1 MARSDTRKGQKSS
14 VNSLAFT
21 GDNFSVTQKKL
32 NSLDKGMRT
41 DNTLVSYLKGIDKAL
56 SNRDKEKYAKL
67 KNRFIERFGDSIAFP
82 NFSNSVRRSNQSGD
96 SRTEPKQTAKLKLT
110 TNTVEVDPRPE
121 PAPKPKAELV
131 ERKGPSYSDDMTP
144 PKRFSEASGRKFIRD
159 ILGDDTKVEYEDMSE
174 AGPDGARKGGM
185 RKKAA
190 PKSKYGMKAG
200 GFTKRGGMYKK
211 GMS

>member
-1 MARSDTRKGQKSS
+1 
-14 VNSLAFT
+14 
-21 GDNFSVTQKKL
+21 
-32 NSLDKGMRT
+32 
-41 DNTLVSYLKGIDKAL
+41 
-56 SNRDKEKYAKL
+56 
-67 KNRFIERFGDSIAFP
+67 
-82 NFSNSVRRSNQSGD
+82 VRRSNQSGD
-96 SRTEPKQTAKLKLT
+96 SRTARSKLQTKA
-110 TNTVEVDPRPE
+110 VEVEQRPE
-121 PAPKPKAELV
+121 PPQAQKPKPELV

-200 GFTKRGGMYKK
+200 GFTRRGGMYKK

>member
-1 MARSDTRKGQKSS
+1 MARSDTRNRQKSS

-32 NSLDKGMRT
+32 NSLDRGMRT
-41 DNTLVSYLKGIDKAL
+41 DNTLVAYLKEIDKSL
-56 SNRDKEKYAKL
+56 SNKDEEKYNKL

-96 SRTEPKQTAKLKLT
+96 SRTARSKLQTKA
-110 TNTVEVDPRPE
+110 VEVEQRPE
-121 PAPKPKAELV
+121 PPQAQKPKPELV

-200 GFTKRGGMYKK
+200 GFTRRGGMYKK

>member
-1 MARSDTRKGQKSS
+1 MARSDTRNMQKSS

-32 NSLDKGMRT
+32 NSLDRGMRT
-41 DNTLVSYLKGIDKAL
+41 DNTLVAYLKEIDKSL
-56 SNRDKEKYAKL
+56 SNKDEEKYNKL

-96 SRTEPKQTAKLKLT
+96 SRTARSKLQTKA
-110 TNTVEVDPRPE
+110 VEVEQRPE
-121 PAPKPKAELV
+121 PPQTQKPKPELV

-200 GFTKRGGMYKK
+200 GFTRRGGMYKK

>member
-1 MARSDTRKGQKSS
+1 MARSDTRNMQKSS

-32 NSLDKGMRT
+32 NSLDRGMRT
-41 DNTLVSYLKGIDKAL
+41 DNTLVAYLKEIDKSL
-56 SNRDKEKYAKL
+56 SNKDEEKYNKL

-96 SRTEPKQTAKLKLT
+96 SRTARSKLQTKA
-110 TNTVEVDPRPE
+110 VEVEQRPE
-121 PAPKPKAELV
+121 PPQAQKPKPELV

-200 GFTKRGGMYKK
+200 GFTRRGGMHKK

>member
-1 MARSDTRKGQKSS
+1 MPGTN
-14 VNSLAFT
+14 V
-21 GDNFSVTQKKL
+21 KKL
-32 NSLDKGMRT
+32 EKTLEELESRLKSGFRSKGTMGTFRLNKLDEQTLRKEIKDIEAELKSVYNRAGPKGNKLGLSL
-41 DNTLVSYLKGIDKAL
+41 NEEID
-56 SNRDKEKYAKL
+56 
-67 KNRFIERFGDSIAFP
+67 
-82 NFSNSVRRSNQSGD
+82 
-96 SRTEPKQTAKLKLT
+96 EPDT
-110 TNTVEVDPRPE
+110 TTPPAGKKTSSSSASKKDRP
-121 PAPKPKAELV
+121 KLV
-131 ERKGPSYSDDMTP
+131 EREGPSYSDDMTP

>member
-32 NSLDKGMRT
+32 NSLDRGMRT
-41 DNTLVSYLKGIDKAL
+41 DNTLVSYLKEIDKAL
-56 SNRDKEKYAKL
+56 SDKDEEKYNKL

-82 NFSNSVRRSNQSGD
+82 NFSNSVRRPNQSGD
-96 SRTEPKQTAKLKLT
+96 SRTARSKLQTKA
-110 TNTVEVDPRPE
+110 VEVDQRPE
-121 PAPKPKAELV
+121 PSQAQEPKPELV
-131 ERKGPSYSDDMTP
+131 ERKGPSYSDDMTQRDYGLME
-144 PKRFSEASGRKFIRD
+144 KVRIRD
-159 ILGDDTKVEYEDMSE
+159 KAEEENIGE
-174 AGPDGARKGGM
+174 AAAEANLKKGGTV
-185 RKKAA
+185 RKAK
-190 PKSKYGMKAG
+190 PSKYGMKKG

>member
-14 VNSLAFT
+14 SLAFT

-32 NSLDKGMRT
+32 NSLDRGMRT

-56 SNRDKEKYAKL
+56 SNRDEEKYDKL
-67 KNRFIERFGDSIAFP
+67 KNKFIERFGGSIVFP
-82 NFSNSVRRSNQSGD
+82 DFSNPVRRPNQSGD
-96 SRTEPKQTAKLKLT
+96 SRTARSKLRTEAKKPEPIQEPK
-110 TNTVEVDPRPE
+110 PE
-121 PAPKPKAELV
+121 PELV

-144 PKRFSEASGRKFIRD
+144 PKRFSEQSGLKFIRD

>member
-32 NSLDKGMRT
+32 NSLDRGMRT
-41 DNTLVSYLKGIDKAL
+41 DNTLVSYLKEIDKAL
-56 SNRDKEKYAKL
+56 SNRDEEKYDKL
-67 KNRFIERFGDSIAFP
+67 KNKFIERFGGSIAFP

-96 SRTEPKQTAKLKLT
+96 SRTARSKLRTEAKK
-110 TNTVEVDPRPE
+110 PE
-121 PAPKPKAELV
+121 PEPKPKAELV

>member
-1 MARSDTRKGQKSS
+1 MPSKNVEKLEKRLEKLETMLDSGFRSKS
-14 VNSLAFT
+14 
-21 GDNFSVTQKKL
+21 
-32 NSLDKGMRT
+32 
-41 DNTLVSYLKGIDKAL
+41 AL
-56 SNRDKEKYAKL
+56 
-67 KNRFIERFGDSIAFP
+67 G
-82 NFSNSVRRSNQSGD
+82 
-96 SRTEPKQTAKLKLT
+96 TAKLNKLDKQ
-110 TNTVEVDPRPE
+110 NLRREIKDI
-121 PAPKPKAELV
+121 KAELNSEYNRTSPKGNTLGYSLDGEIGEPGTTMPPAGKKTSSSSASKKTSSSSASKKDRPKLV
-131 ERKGPSYSDDMTP
+131 EREGPSYSDDMTP

-211 GMS
+211 GIS